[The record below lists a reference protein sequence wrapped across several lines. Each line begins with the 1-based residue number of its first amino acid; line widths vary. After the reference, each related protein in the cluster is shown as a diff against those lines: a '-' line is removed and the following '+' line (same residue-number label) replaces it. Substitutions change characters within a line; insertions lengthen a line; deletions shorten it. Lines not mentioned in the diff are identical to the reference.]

1 MLNNQF
7 HEDLAE
13 IKSNNLYRK
22 LKVINGNG
30 KNKILVNNRW
40 LVNFGSNDYL
50 GLSQDKKIQEAII
63 QGIREF
69 GSGAGASH
77 LVSGHFSY
85 HDEAENKLSR
95 LLGFEK
101 SLFFS
106 SGYMANMAVI
116 GGLIKRGDAV
126 FCDKLNHASLND
138 AVVLSRAKVYRF
150 KHLDLHFLERQI
162 KKSQE
167 KNKWIVTDGVFSM
180 DGDTADV
187 FGLIALCH
195 KYDAYLFIDDAHGY
209 GVLGEDG
216 QGLLKQN
223 NQQHLSP
230 KDLSRIIYMITL
242 GKSVGVSGAMVSAK
256 KYIIDLLIQK
266 SRPYIYTTA
275 SSPAL
280 AKGVLVSLDLIF
292 NGYTLRKNLKR
303 NIDFFRHS
311 IENKSML
318 LNSSTPI
325 QPIIIGS
332 PSKALGVSEAL
343 IDAGIYV
350 PAIRPPTVPK
360 NTSRL
365 RVSLSSTHK
374 IEDISNLSKIINQ
387 VLN

>member
-1 MLNNQF
+1 MLGARP
-7 HEDLAE
+7 LA
-13 IKSNNLYRK
+13 
-22 LKVINGNG
+22 
-30 KNKILVNNRW
+30 
-40 LVNFGSNDYL
+40 
-50 GLSQDKKIQEAII
+50 
-63 QGIREF
+63 
-69 GSGAGASH
+69 AS
-77 LVSGHFSY
+77 
-85 HDEAENKLSR
+85 
-95 LLGFEK
+95 
-101 SLFFS
+101 
-106 SGYMANMAVI
+106 
-116 GGLIKRGDAV
+116 
-126 FCDKLNHASLND
+126 
-138 AVVLSRAKVYRF
+138 
-150 KHLDLHFLERQI
+150 
-162 KKSQE
+162 
-167 KNKWIVTDGVFSM
+167 
-180 DGDTADV
+180 
-187 FGLIALCH
+187 
-195 KYDAYLFIDDAHGY
+195 DDAHGY

-266 SRPYIYTTA
+266 SKPYIYTTA